1 MTVLILTTVF
11 TGSMNRSEKVWGSDT
26 EPETPCITQTAAW
39 TDKEQGTARLD
50 IGIQGLKTWL
60 DEKYPEEDE
69 EENTGKDVTGDRD
82 KEGED
87 PEKSGMDTVGAIVEY
102 VNTEGDSTEETGSTE
117 SVKAAQAQGAEHAE
131 KKIEQKLNRESEN
144 DMMPEEGENTEVYT
158 DKAGDSGETTMKEDT
173 DKAGES
179 RNIKQTEAV
188 AESED
193 TFRDYEAGAVRGT
206 EPATEDNEAG
216 GVEETGTVP
225 ESNEVEAVQETGTV
239 PENSEMEAVQETGTV
254 PENHEVEDVQ
264 ETEAVPEVE
273 EPEILEGP
281 EDFREFTDRTDREDS
296 SDMEEEETDQWIR
309 CPEQLKVITV
319 ISRYFQADM
328 EKLPDNCQAE
338 EISWKDKEG
347 ESQRTTKLLFTL
359 DTAGLSGEE
368 HIMVPVT
375 VKEEFRYPALS
386 REYPLT
392 ETEDISGDDGT
403 YGTYLCME
411 EMDGMFILRSADA
424 PALEVKAAEAGL
436 TVTIRAESSLMKAG
450 ETLRYKVE
458 VQNTGHLKLEQIKL
472 SSIFS
477 CPKIR
482 QKWKEAEGLTSK
494 GGEALL
500 TQLQEGEK
508 RSFHVLAPLENE
520 QERDLTH
527 RVEVTGNVSG
537 RDETLKR
544 EVSLTS
550 SLVPLKADFTVKKT
564 ADRDTA
570 EPGDKVTYQICIINT
585 GEKTLHSVVG
595 TEQFRQE
602 GVFAYFMEDKGI
614 RLSHDK
620 TKAYIEKI
628 APGEAI
634 SLRASVTIPEKTV
647 SSRLLNRVAV
657 TALETGSRE
666 VSASSEI
673 AVRKRAAISPVQ
685 QADFTE
691 TPVPASSTETE
702 ENYEIYGEKDTRA
715 VPASTH
721 PKTGD
726 DSGKDGYILLLVVAC
741 VAGMGAVWLMV
752 HYRRMKADK

>member
-1 MTVLILTTVF
+1 MDKRIKNQIRGLGMTVLILTTAF
-11 TGSMNRSEKVWGSDT
+11 TGGMNRSEKVWGSDT
-26 EPETPCITQTAAW
+26 EPEIPCITQTAAW
-39 TDKEQGTARLD
+39 TDKEQGKARLD
-50 IGIQGLKTWL
+50 IGIQGLKEWL
-60 DEKYPEEDE
+60 DEKYPEEDTE
-69 EENTGKDVTGDRD
+69 ENTEENTGKDVTGDRD
-82 KEGED
+82 KEGGD
-87 PEKSGMDTVGAIVEY
+87 FGITGMDIVGAIVED
-102 VNTEGDSTEETGSTE
+102 VNTEGEDMEKTESTENAE
-117 SVKAAQAQGAEHAE
+117 AAQGDEHAGKE
-131 KKIEQKLNRESEN
+131 TEEELTGEAEN
-144 DMMPEEGENTEVYT
+144 E
-158 DKAGDSGETTMKEDT
+158 
-173 DKAGES
+173 
-179 RNIKQTEAV
+179 

-193 TFRDYEAGAVRGT
+193 MLRNP
-206 EPATEDNEAG
+206 EPETLQERETVTEDNKEG
-216 GVEETGTVP
+216 I
-225 ESNEVEAVQETGTV
+225 
-239 PENSEMEAVQETGTV
+239 
-254 PENHEVEDVQ
+254 VQ
-264 ETEAVPEVE
+264 ETESVTEVE
-273 EPEILEGP
+273 EPETLEGP
-281 EDFREFTDRTDREDS
+281 EELRELTDGTDRADPAY
-296 SDMEEEETDQWIR
+296 MEEEETGRRLR
-309 CPEQLKVITV
+309 CPEQLKVTTV
-319 ISRYFQADM
+319 LSRYFQADT

-338 EISWKDKEG
+338 EISWEDKEG
-347 ESQRTTKLLFTL
+347 EPQSTTKLIFTL

-375 VKEEFRYPALS
+375 VKEEFRYPALPQ
-386 REYPLT
+386 EYSLT

-411 EMDGMFILRSADA
+411 ELDGTFILRSADV
-424 PALEVKAAEAGL
+424 PALEVEAAEAGL

-458 VQNTGHLKLEQIKL
+458 VQNTGHLKLDQIKL

-508 RSFHVLAPLENE
+508 RSFYILAPLENE

-527 RVEVTGNVSG
+527 RVEVTGKVSG

-602 GVFAYFMEDKGI
+602 GIFAYFMEDKGI

-657 TALETGSRE
+657 TTLETGSRE

-673 AVRKRAAISPVQ
+673 SVRKRAGISSVQ

-691 TPVPASSTETE
+691 TPVPVSSRETE
-702 ENYEIYGEKDTRA
+702 GENYDMYGEKDIRA

-726 DSGKDGYILLLVVAC
+726 ASGKDGYILLLVVAC
-741 VAGMGAVWLMV
+741 VAGMGAAWFMV
-752 HYRRMKADK
+752 HYRRMKADKQAAVPGGRNTEQGGM